1 MKVILCY
8 VLIIMLLT
16 SGCSDE
22 NKTEAGTNVTD
33 EQIQEQNIPDNSS
46 DNSGTLAEHV
56 MDNALKSSL
65 KDSDEIVLKDKLFIA
80 QCNDIYLNPNEY
92 MDKPIRWEGIYTEAT
107 NPETD
112 EVYKFVIRYG
122 PGCCGNDGT
131 AGFEILFEGESPK
144 LNDWVEAVGKIE
156 LIEENGSEFVAIRLS
171 ELSVLD
177 VRGQEFVSN

>member
-92 MDKPIRWEGIYTEAT
+92 MDKPIRWGAF
-107 NPETD
+107 PP
-112 EVYKFVIRYG
+112 RSL
-122 PGCCGNDGT
+122 P
-131 AGFEILFEGESPK
+131 S
-144 LNDWVEAVGKIE
+144 
-156 LIEENGSEFVAIRLS
+156 
-171 ELSVLD
+171 
-177 VRGQEFVSN
+177 